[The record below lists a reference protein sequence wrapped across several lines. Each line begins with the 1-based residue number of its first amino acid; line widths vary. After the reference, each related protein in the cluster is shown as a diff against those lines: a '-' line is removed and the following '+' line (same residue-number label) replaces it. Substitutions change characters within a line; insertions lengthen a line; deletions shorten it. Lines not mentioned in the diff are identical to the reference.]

1 MRRRWENDVMERPP
15 AIMCIGRNYLE
26 HAREL
31 GNEVDENPIVFFKNP
46 SALCASGDDIRLP
59 HICNHPE
66 PQVDF
71 EGELA
76 VLIGRDARDVPI
88 ESALDHVGGYA
99 VANDVSARWWQKH
112 GSGGQ
117 YCRGK
122 SFDTFC
128 PITSFVPA
136 NSIPDPQALEL
147 RTWVNGTLMQS
158 ASTSSMMFSV
168 ATLISELSRGM
179 TLLAGTYLL
188 TGTPAGVGAGRDPK
202 VFLKNGDLIE
212 IEITNVG
219 RLENRVVADV

>member
-1 MRRRWENDVMERPP
+1 MERPP
-15 AIMCIGRNYLE
+15 AIICIGRNYLE

-46 SALCASGDDIRLP
+46 GALCAAGDPIRIPDICVDP
-59 HICNHPE
+59 A

-76 VLIGRDARDVPI
+76 VLIRRDAKDVT
-88 ESALDHVGGYA
+88 EEDALDHVGGYA

-136 NSIPDPQALEL
+136 ESVPDPQNLEL
-147 RTWVNGTLMQS
+147 KTWVNGSLMQS
-158 ASTSSMMFSV
+158 ASTSTMLFSV
-168 ATLISELSRGM
+168 ATLIAELSRGM

-202 VFLKNGDLIE
+202 VFLKSGDLIE
-212 IEITNVG
+212 IEISGVG
-219 RLENRVVADV
+219 RLENSVVFAV

>member
-1 MRRRWENDVMERPP
+1 MAERPP
-15 AIMCIGRNYLE
+15 AIICIGRNYLD

-31 GNEVDENPIVFFKNP
+31 GHEVEENPIIFFKNP
-46 SALCASGDDIRLP
+46 ASLCGPRDAIRIPKICRDSG
-59 HICNHPE
+59 

-76 VLIGRDARDVPI
+76 VLIGRDARDVT
-88 ESALDHVGGYA
+88 EDHALEHVGGYA
-99 VANDVSARWWQKH
+99 VANDVSARWWQKK

-128 PITSFVPA
+128 PLTPFVPA
-136 NSIPDPQALEL
+136 SSVSDPQNLDL

-158 ASTSSMMFSV
+158 ASTSTMIFSV
-168 ATLISELSRGM
+168 AKLIAELSRGM
-179 TLLAGTYLL
+179 TLLAGTCLL

-202 VFLKNGDLIE
+202 VFLKDGDMVE
-212 IEITNVG
+212 IEIAGVG
-219 RLENRVVADV
+219 RLENSVLDG

>member
-1 MRRRWENDVMERPP
+1 MERPP
-15 AIMCIGRNYLE
+15 AIICIGRNYLE

-46 SALCASGDDIRLP
+46 GALCASGDPIRIPDICVDP
-59 HICNHPE
+59 A

-76 VLIGRDARDVPI
+76 VLIRRDAKDVT
-88 ESALDHVGGYA
+88 EEDALDHVGGYA

-136 NSIPDPQALEL
+136 ESVPDPQNLEL
-147 RTWVNGTLMQS
+147 KTWVNGSLMQS
-158 ASTSSMMFSV
+158 ASTSTMLFSV
-168 ATLISELSRGM
+168 ATLIAELSRGM

-202 VFLKNGDLIE
+202 VFLKSGDLIE
-212 IEITNVG
+212 IEISGVG
-219 RLENRVVADV
+219 RLENSVVFAV

>member
-1 MRRRWENDVMERPP
+1 MERPP
-15 AIMCIGRNYLE
+15 AIICIGRNYLE

-31 GNEVDENPIVFFKNP
+31 GNDVDENPIVFFKNP
-46 SALCASGDDIRLP
+46 GALCDSGDSIRIPDICRDP
-59 HICNHPE
+59 G

-76 VLIGRDARDVPI
+76 VLIGRDAKNVTEKD
-88 ESALDHVGGYA
+88 ALDHVGGYA

-136 NSIPDPQALEL
+136 ESVPDPQNLEL
-147 RTWVNGTLMQS
+147 RTWLNGSLMQS
-158 ASTSSMMFSV
+158 ASTSTMLFSV
-168 ATLISELSRGM
+168 ATLIAELSRGM

-202 VFLKNGDLIE
+202 VFLKSGDLIE
-212 IEITNVG
+212 IEISGVG
-219 RLENRVVADV
+219 RLENSVVFDA

>member
-1 MRRRWENDVMERPP
+1 MWRHEEKNVMERPP
-15 AIMCIGRNYLE
+15 AIICIGRNYLE

-46 SALCASGDDIRLP
+46 GALCAAGDPIRIPDICVDP
-59 HICNHPE
+59 A

-76 VLIGRDARDVPI
+76 VLIRRDAKDVT
-88 ESALDHVGGYA
+88 EEDALDHVGGYA

-136 NSIPDPQALEL
+136 ESVPDPQNLEL
-147 RTWVNGTLMQS
+147 KTWVNGSLMQS
-158 ASTSSMMFSV
+158 ASTSTMLFSV
-168 ATLISELSRGM
+168 ATLIAELSRGM

-202 VFLKNGDLIE
+202 VFLKSGDLIE
-212 IEITNVG
+212 IEISGVG
-219 RLENRVVADV
+219 RLENSVVFAV

>member
-1 MRRRWENDVMERPP
+1 MERPP
-15 AIMCIGRNYLE
+15 AIICIGRNYLE

-46 SALCASGDDIRLP
+46 AALCASGDPIRVP
-59 HICNHPE
+59 GICHDPA
-66 PQVDF
+66 PQVDY

-76 VLIGRDARDVPI
+76 VLIGRDAKNVTEED
-88 ESALDHVGGYA
+88 ALDHVGGYA

-128 PITSFVPA
+128 PVTSFVPA
-136 NSIPDPQALEL
+136 KSVPDPQNLEL
-147 RTWVNGTLMQS
+147 KTWVNGSLMQS
-158 ASTSSMMFSV
+158 ASTSTMLFSV

-188 TGTPAGVGAGRDPK
+188 TGTPSGVGAGRDPK
-202 VFLKNGDLIE
+202 VFLKSGDLIE
-212 IEITNVG
+212 IEIPGVG
-219 RLENRVVADV
+219 RLENSVVDDV

>member
-1 MRRRWENDVMERPP
+1 MERPP
-15 AIMCIGRNYLE
+15 AIICIGRNYLE

-46 SALCASGDDIRLP
+46 GALCASGDSIRLP
-59 HICNHPE
+59 HICKDPA

-76 VLIGRDARDVPI
+76 VLIGRDAKNVTEKD
-88 ESALDHVGGYA
+88 ALDYVGGYA

-136 NSIPDPQALEL
+136 ESVPDPQNLEL
-147 RTWVNGTLMQS
+147 KTWVNGSLMQS
-158 ASTSSMMFSV
+158 ASTSTMLFSV
-168 ATLISELSRGM
+168 ATLIAELSRDM

-188 TGTPAGVGAGRDPK
+188 TGTPAGVGAGREPK
-202 VFLKNGDLIE
+202 VFLKSGDLIE
-212 IEITNVG
+212 IEISGVG
-219 RLENRVVADV
+219 RLENPVVDDV

>member
-1 MRRRWENDVMERPP
+1 MSQRPP
-15 AIMCIGRNYLE
+15 AIICIGRNYSE
-26 HAREL
+26 HAKEL
-31 GNEVDENPIVFFKNP
+31 GHEVAENPIVFFKNP
-46 SALCASGDDIRLP
+46 ATLCGPTDAIRLP
-59 HICNHPE
+59 GICDDPM

-76 VLIGRDARDVPI
+76 VLIGRDARDVP
-88 ESALDHVGGYA
+88 EEDALDHVGGYA

-128 PITSFVPA
+128 PISPFVPA
-136 NSIPDPQALEL
+136 ESVADPQDLEL
-147 RTWVNGTLMQS
+147 RTWVNGSLMQS
-158 ASTSSMMFSV
+158 ASTSTMLFPV

-202 VFLKNGDLIE
+202 VFLQPGDLVRIE
-212 IEITNVG
+212 IEGVG
-219 RLENRVVADV
+219 RLENPVVSDV

>member
-1 MRRRWENDVMERPP
+1 MVERPP
-15 AIMCIGRNYLE
+15 AIICIGRNYLE
-26 HAREL
+26 HANEL
-31 GNEVDENPIVFFKNP
+31 GHEVHENPIVFFKNP
-46 SALCASGDDIRLP
+46 ATLCGSGDEIRIPDICHDP
-59 HICNHPE
+59 I

-76 VLIGRDARDVPI
+76 VLIQRDARDVAM
-88 ESALDHVGGYA
+88 ENALDYVGGYA

-128 PITSFVPA
+128 PVTQFVPA
-136 NSIPDPQALEL
+136 ASVPDPQNLEL
-147 RTWVNGTLMQS
+147 QTWVNGALMQS
-158 ASTSSMMFSV
+158 ASTSTMLFSV
-168 ATLISELSRGM
+168 ATLIAELSRGM

-202 VFLKNGDLIE
+202 VFLRAGDLVEVE
-212 IEITNVG
+212 IKGVG
-219 RLENRVVADV
+219 RLQNRVVADT

>member
-1 MRRRWENDVMERPP
+1 MERPP
-15 AIMCIGRNYLE
+15 AIICIGRNYLE

-31 GNEVDENPIVFFKNP
+31 GNEVAENPIVFFKNP
-46 SALCASGDDIRLP
+46 GALCASGDSIRLP
-59 HICNHPE
+59 HICKDPA

-76 VLIGRDARDVPI
+76 VLIGRDAKNVTEKD
-88 ESALDHVGGYA
+88 ALDYVGGYA

-128 PITSFVPA
+128 PISSFVPA
-136 NSIPDPQALEL
+136 ESVSDPQNLEL
-147 RTWVNGTLMQS
+147 KTWVNGSLMQS
-158 ASTSSMMFSV
+158 ASTSTMLFSV
-168 ATLISELSRGM
+168 ATLIAELSRDM

-188 TGTPAGVGAGRDPK
+188 TGTPAGVGAGREPK
-202 VFLKNGDLIE
+202 VFLKSGDLIE
-212 IEITNVG
+212 IEISGVG
-219 RLENRVVADV
+219 RLENSVVDDV

>member
-1 MRRRWENDVMERPP
+1 MERPP
-15 AIMCIGRNYLE
+15 AIICIGRNYLE

-31 GNEVDENPIVFFKNP
+31 GNEVAENPIVFFKNP
-46 SALCASGDDIRLP
+46 GALCASGDSIRLP
-59 HICNHPE
+59 HICKDPA

-76 VLIGRDARDVPI
+76 VLIGRDAKNVTEKD
-88 ESALDHVGGYA
+88 ALDYVGGYA

-136 NSIPDPQALEL
+136 ESVPDPQNLEL
-147 RTWVNGTLMQS
+147 KTWVNGSLMQS
-158 ASTSSMMFSV
+158 ASTSTMLFSV
-168 ATLISELSRGM
+168 ATLIAELSRDM

-188 TGTPAGVGAGRDPK
+188 TGTPAGVGAGREPK
-202 VFLKNGDLIE
+202 VFLKSGDLIE
-212 IEITNVG
+212 IEISGVG
-219 RLENRVVADV
+219 RLENSVVDDV

>member
-1 MRRRWENDVMERPP
+1 MTERPP
-15 AIMCIGRNYLE
+15 AIICIGRNYSE
-26 HAREL
+26 HAKEL
-31 GNEVDENPIVFFKNP
+31 GHEIHENPIVFFKNP
-46 SALCASGDDIRLP
+46 AALCASGDPIRLP
-59 HICNHPE
+59 AICDDPA

-76 VLIGRDARDVPI
+76 VLIGRDARDVS
-88 ESALDHVGGYA
+88 EEDALGHVGGYA

-128 PITSFVPA
+128 PMSQFVPA
-136 NSIPDPQALEL
+136 ESVPDPQNLEL

-158 ASTSSMMFSV
+158 ASTSTMLFSV

-202 VFLKNGDLIE
+202 VFLKSGDLVE
-212 IEITNVG
+212 IEISGVG
-219 RLENRVVADV
+219 RLENTVVDDV